1 MYLAALAIENFRNLN
16 HMQLVFHDQCNY
28 LIGENAI
35 GKSNLLALI
44 AIITA
49 GQTLQ
54 ASDFFDVTKP
64 VKVRLELVVD
74 PQEMLPKRFRGAVN
88 GGRILLEWE
97 QLAVMA
103 KPQLYEVLTEDKR
116 RQVPLRVLHYISY
129 LALRDI
135 GLYQFDRVKPGGN
148 PSRMTAGGNPSR
160 VNVVSNP
167 SRMTE
172 SVNSSSVANGDDVS
186 SVPIEASYEALRDF
200 LGHALERVLAQEGS
214 TSHKSMSRIALR
226 IRQFQLVLP
235 HLPDYMSIVLAQLTQ
250 WPLLERGSLIDKK
263 ALKTGIASGVFAGF
277 YTPDALRLITMVVL
291 RLVKQIFS
299 LVEGGKFESHIIMKR
314 GKRYLPLIVSLD
326 EVEAHLNPLMQRA
339 MVDYFKEIL
348 ANENIGFL
356 RILKDVFAVDGL
368 LGQLFIVTHSAEVLS
383 DDYRQ
388 IIRFYRQPSGSVK
401 IACGVTFEVS
411 SEAEEHLIAYFSA
424 VKEAL
429 YTRCVMIVE
438 GETEYSSFRQFAK
451 TLGIP
456 FDFYGIGLINAR
468 GQGSI
473 SRLVELFN
481 RFDIPVIALYDRD
494 VRTEAK
500 ASKKQVYFTD
510 TLCYEFDLV
519 HHLIRRNR
527 RAILD
532 DIVRMVV
539 NLEGGSS
546 LVSKKAIT
554 QGVDKLIKYAKAQN
568 ESLQGLVNRAFHERK
583 LNSIPNRELHLLEIY
598 YFSWL
603 FFQKGITIGKCI
615 AYNIKERE
623 DIPPAFVKVIKKAQ
637 QLAQQQ
643 DAWLAVEE
651 ETKYGKQNI

>member
-1 MYLAALAIENFRNLN
+1 MKVGASMYLAALEIENFRNLN
-16 HMQLVFHDQCNY
+16 QMQLAFHEQCNY

-44 AIITA
+44 TIITS
-49 GQTLQ
+49 GQALR
-54 ASDFFDVTKP
+54 ASDFFDVMKP
-64 VKVRLELVVD
+64 VKVRLTLTVD
-74 PQEMLPKRFRGAVN
+74 PHETLPKRFVGAVN

-97 QLAVMA
+97 QLSVVA
-103 KPQLYEVLTEDKR
+103 KPQLYEVLAVGKR
-116 RQVPLRVLHYISY
+116 RKVPLRVLRYIPY

-135 GLYQFDRVKPGGN
+135 GLYKFD
-148 PSRMTAGGNPSR
+148 TIA
-160 VNVVSNP
+160 
-167 SRMTE
+167 
-172 SVNSSSVANGDDVS
+172 D
-186 SVPIEASYEALRDF
+186 SYVALRDV
-200 LGHALERVLAQEGS
+200 LGHALERVLIKESGS
-214 TSHKSMSRIALR
+214 SHKSMSRIALR
-226 IRQFQLVLP
+226 IRQFKMVMP
-235 HLPDYMSIVLAQLTQ
+235 HLPDYMIIVLAQLTQ
-250 WPLLERGSLIDKK
+250 WPLLARGAMTDKK
-263 ALKTGIASGVFAGF
+263 ALKTDITSGVYAGF
-277 YTPDALRLITMVVL
+277 YTPDALRLITLVVL
-291 RLVKQIFS
+291 RVVKQIFA
-299 LVEGGKFESHIIMKR
+299 LVEGGKFESHVIMKR

-356 RILKDVFAVDGL
+356 RILKDVFGVDGL

-510 TLCYEFDLV
+510 TICYEFDLV

-532 DIVRMVV
+532 DIVRMVIA
-539 NLEGGSS
+539 LEGGSS

-554 QGVDKLIKYAKAQN
+554 QGVDKLVKYAKSQN

-583 LNSIPNRELHLLEIY
+583 LSSIPNRELHLLEIY

>member
-1 MYLAALAIENFRNLN
+1 MYLATLEIENFRNLN
-16 HMQLVFHDQCNY
+16 HMQLAFHEQCNY

-44 AIITA
+44 MIITSGRSLA
-49 GQTLQ
+49 AT
-54 ASDFFDVTKP
+54 DFFDVTKP
-64 VKVRLELVVD
+64 VKVRLTLMVD
-74 PQEMLPKRFRGAVN
+74 PHETLPKRFVGAVN
-88 GGRILLEWE
+88 EGRILLEWE
-97 QLAVMA
+97 QLSVVAR
-103 KPQLYEVLTEDKR
+103 PQLYEVLTIDKR
-116 RQVPLRVLHYISY
+116 RQVPLRVLRYIPY

-135 GLYQFDRVKPGGN
+135 GLYTSTTKSMLRGSEAAVAEVDRGEHSEAM
-148 PSRMTAGGNPSR
+148 PSMA
-160 VNVVSNP
+160 
-167 SRMTE
+167 
-172 SVNSSSVANGDDVS
+172 D
-186 SVPIEASYEALRDF
+186 SYVALRDV
-200 LGHALERVLAQEGS
+200 LGHALERVLTRDGDG
-214 TSHKSMSRIALR
+214 SHKSMSRIALR
-226 IRQFQLVLP
+226 IRQFRMVMP
-235 HLPDYMSIVLAQLTQ
+235 HLPDYMIIVLAQLTQ
-250 WPLLERGSLIDKK
+250 WPLLARGSMIDKK
-263 ALKTGIASGVFAGF
+263 VLKAGLISGIYAGF
-277 YTPDALRLITMVVL
+277 YTPDALRLITLVVL
-291 RLVKQIFS
+291 RVVRQIFS

-356 RILKDVFAVDGL
+356 RILKDVFDVDGL

-401 IACGVTFEVS
+401 IACGVTFDVS

-494 VRTEAK
+494 VRTDAK

-510 TLCYEFDLV
+510 TICYEFDLV
-519 HHLIRRNR
+519 HHLISRNR
-527 RAILD
+527 RDILD
-532 DIVRMVV
+532 DIVRMVI

-583 LNSIPNRELHLLEIY
+583 LNSIPNREIHLLEIY

>member
-1 MYLAALAIENFRNLN
+1 MYLAALEIENFRNLN
-16 HMQLVFHDQCNY
+16 HMQLVFHEQCNY

-44 AIITA
+44 TLITS
-49 GQTLQ
+49 GQALA

-64 VKVRLELVVD
+64 VKVRLTLTVD
-74 PQEMLPKRFRGAVN
+74 PHETLPKRFVGAVN
-88 GGRILLEWE
+88 EGRILLEWE
-97 QLAVMA
+97 QVSVVA
-103 KPQLYEVLTEDKR
+103 KPQLYEVLAVAKR
-116 RQVPLRVLHYISY
+116 RQVPLRVLRYIPY

-135 GLYQFDRVKPGGN
+135 GLYKFDTFTELTSGEADKDAKGVDAFKQTN
-148 PSRMTAGGNPSR
+148 TKVST
-160 VNVVSNP
+160 VVA
-167 SRMTE
+167 E
-172 SVNSSSVANGDDVS
+172 
-186 SVPIEASYEALRDF
+186 SYEALRDR
-200 LGHALERVLAQEGS
+200 LGHALETVLIKENGS
-214 TSHKSMSRIALR
+214 TPKSMSRIALR
-226 IRQFQLVLP
+226 IRQFQMVMP
-235 HLPDYMSIVLAQLTQ
+235 HLPNYMIIVLAQLTQ
-250 WPLLERGSLIDKK
+250 WPLLARGSMTDKK
-263 ALKTGIASGVFAGF
+263 ALKAGITSGVYAGF

-291 RLVKQIFS
+291 RVVKQIFA
-299 LVEGGKFESHIIMKR
+299 LVEGGKFESHVIMKK

-356 RILKDVFAVDGL
+356 RILKDVFGVDGL
-368 LGQLFIVTHSAEVLS
+368 LGQLFIVTHSAEVLA

-500 ASKKQVYFTD
+500 AAKKQVYFTD
-510 TLCYEFDLV
+510 TICFEFDLV
-519 HHLIRRNR
+519 NHLIRRNR
-527 RAILD
+527 RVILD
-532 DIVRMVV
+532 DIVRMVI

-554 QGVDKLIKYAKAQN
+554 QGVDKLVKYAKSQN
-568 ESLQGLVNRAFHERK
+568 ESLQGLVNRSFQERK
-583 LNSIPNRELHLLEIY
+583 LSSIPNRELHLLEIY